1 MEHKLS
7 SAIEYLRSRNRYVLD
22 RGNKFLPTTSTHTDV
37 RKTFAEFL
45 EYPRDIRGRDGTT
58 LPLVESYV
66 SETQVVTPIA
76 AFSYQNR
83 HRREA

>member
-22 RGNKFLPTTSTHTDV
+22 RGNKFLPTTSTHTDI
-37 RKTFAEFL
+37 RKTFAEF
-45 EYPRDIRGRDGTT
+45 RGRGGTT
-58 LPLVESYV
+58 LPIVESYV
-66 SETQVVTPIA
+66 SEAQVPRVPIA

>member
-1 MEHKLS
+1 MEQKLS
-7 SAIEYLRSRNRYVLD
+7 NAIEYLRSRDRYVLD
-22 RGNKFLPTTSTHTDV
+22 KGNKFLPTTSTHTDI
-37 RKTFAEFL
+37 RKTFAEFM

-66 SETQVVTPIA
+66 SEAQVPIA
-76 AFSYQNR
+76 TFSYQNR